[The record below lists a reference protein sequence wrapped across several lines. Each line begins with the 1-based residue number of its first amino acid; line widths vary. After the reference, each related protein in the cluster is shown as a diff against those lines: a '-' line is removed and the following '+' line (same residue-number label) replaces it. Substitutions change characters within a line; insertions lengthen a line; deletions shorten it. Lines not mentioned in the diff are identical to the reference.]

1 MPSGTPQRARAYPA
15 SWPCHNDAVEN
26 TVSTQASLWWA
37 QARGRLCLGR
47 RRKGRLASAGCRGR
61 TFFPPESDTVHAC
74 HQRSAVTASQTA
86 TPSRKHLRSGAE
98 KLAGGR
104 HRVARQSAGVFRACR
119 DAECAHRDAERRTPR
134 WTDAD
139 RMVHGPPTRSR
150 LRVGVPP
157 VGSNSPPAV
166 QDRLNCPHCMHLQ
179 STVHVQFYFIK
190 SRLQAFI
197 VT

>member
-157 VGSNSPPAV
+157 VGSNSPPARV
-166 QDRLNCPHCMHLQ
+166 VPRG
-179 STVHVQFYFIK
+179 
-190 SRLQAFI
+190 
-197 VT
+197 